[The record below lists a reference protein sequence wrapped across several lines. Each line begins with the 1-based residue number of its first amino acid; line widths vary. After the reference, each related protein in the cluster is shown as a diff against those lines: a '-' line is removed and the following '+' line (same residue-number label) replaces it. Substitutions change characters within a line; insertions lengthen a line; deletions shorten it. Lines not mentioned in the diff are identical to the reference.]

1 MAKTIEKDK
10 FFFNNRK
17 DKLVDA
23 WISKSSSTRVI
34 EGRACLIAHISTEHE
49 EVGN

>member
-1 MAKTIEKDK
+1 MAKRIE
-10 FFFNNRK
+10 K

-23 WISKSSSTRVI
+23 WISKSSSSRVI
-34 EGRACLIAHISTEHE
+34 EGRACLIAHISTEHKE